1 MEVAIQISPKKPS
14 TKIPSDHTLNVY
26 HWYDFEDDSVT
37 ELLSFGRAQ
46 VIDKTM
52 QQPTSLCLS
61 RM

>member
-14 TKIPSDHTLNVY
+14 TKVPTNHTFNVY
-26 HWYDFEDDSVT
+26 HWYDFEDDSVP

-52 QQPTSLCLS
+52 
-61 RM
+61 